1 MIDRNAEITLLVV
14 IAVLMVLMLGWY
26 EVVLGQDNKSAPP
39 RYFKQMV
46 PIACGPANELRRSFQ
61 RDHESAVFSGQSG
74 ETFSAVYLSQ
84 SKQRK
89 WYMVFFAPTGIACVF
104 NPGIVGS
111 CAVILNN
118 LLEKGIN
125 GYWYYRGVNRA
136 AWSSDCRVGIC
147 WLVDEMAGRGLH
159 AGARCDAGNG
169 TA

>member
-14 IAVLMVLMLGWY
+14 IAVLMVLMLGGY
-26 EVVLGQDNKSAPP
+26 EVVLGLDNKSAPP

-104 NPGIVGS
+104 QSGN
-111 CAVILNN
+111 
-118 LLEKGIN
+118 
-125 GYWYYRGVNRA
+125 RGQ
-136 AWSSDCRVGIC
+136 
-147 WLVDEMAGRGLH
+147 L
-159 AGARCDAGNG
+159 RCDPEQFARKGN
-169 TA
+169 